1 MFRKLALCG
10 LMGLLGFCA
19 LAAGADRF
27 MVVALGGL
35 AALGVVGM
43 RSRDRR

>member
-1 MFRKLALCG
+1 MVRKLALCA
-10 LMGLLGFCA
+10 LMGLVGFGA

-35 AALGVVGM
+35 AALGWMGL
-43 RSRDRR
+43 RRRP